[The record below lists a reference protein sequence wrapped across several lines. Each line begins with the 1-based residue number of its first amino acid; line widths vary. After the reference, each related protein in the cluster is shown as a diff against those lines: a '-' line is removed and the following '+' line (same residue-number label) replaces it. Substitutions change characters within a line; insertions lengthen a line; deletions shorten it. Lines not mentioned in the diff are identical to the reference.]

1 MCPLKRLRD
10 KMLSDSL
17 VTEAELQAIDN
28 EMEARVND
36 AVKFADESPYP
47 LPEEALEDLWVAV
60 KGGR

>member
-1 MCPLKRLRD
+1 
-10 KMLSDSL
+10 MLSDSL

-28 EMEARVND
+28 EMKARVND

-47 LPEEALEDLWVAV
+47 LPEGALEDLWVAV